1 MDSIIIY
8 GLFVIGFVLLIKGA
22 DWLVTGASSIAK
34 KFNISDFVVGLTIVS
49 MGTSM
54 PELVVNIAASLNGNA
69 DIALGN
75 IIGSNISNIYLILGI
90 SSIIY
95 PLTINKNIV
104 KMEIPYSI
112 LAAILLGF
120 LANASFFSSSSH
132 HQITRF
138 DGFLLLLFF
147 AMFLIYVIRSFKDG
161 KQELVEEAPDVT
173 GISMPKAIL
182 LIGLGCIALFLGGQ
196 WVVTGAEKIALQIG
210 MSQSLV
216 GLTVVA
222 IGTSLPELV
231 TSAVAAFK
239 KNTDIAV
246 ANVLGSNIFNLLWVL
261 GISAAIRPLPFKEI
275 LNTDLLILILGSI
288 LLMLSVV
295 TGKKSAMGK
304 KEGIVFLF
312 CYVAYMAYLINRG

>member
-1 MDSIIIY
+1 MDNIIVY

-22 DWLVTGASSIAK
+22 DWLVTGSSSIAK
-34 KFNISDFVVGLTIVS
+34 KANISDFVVGLTIVS

-54 PELVVNIAASLNGNA
+54 PELIVNIIASLNGNA

-75 IIGSNISNIYLILGI
+75 IIGSNISNIYLILGV
-90 SSIIY
+90 SAIIY
-95 PLTINKNIV
+95 PLTIHRNVV

-112 LAAILLGF
+112 LGAILLGF
-120 LANASFFSSSSH
+120 LANASFFSSTTQ

-138 DGFLLLLFF
+138 DAFMLLVFF
-147 AMFLIYVIRSFKDG
+147 AMFLIYVIRSSKEGNNDLL
-161 KQELVEEAPDVT
+161 ETPDT
-173 GISMPKAIL
+173 SGIQIPKAITL
-182 LIGLGCIALFLGGQ
+182 VILGCVALFLGGK
-196 WVVTGAEKIALQIG
+196 WVVEGAENIALQMG
-210 MSQSLV
+210 MSQTLV

-231 TSAVAAFK
+231 TSAVAAYK

-261 GISAAIRPLPFKEI
+261 GISAAIRPLPFDEI
-275 LNTDLLILILGSI
+275 LNTDLLILVLGSI

-312 CYVAYMAYLINRG
+312 GYIAYLAYLINRG